1 MAVLPDVS
9 FCHLVVGVTDMDRAL
24 AFYRDALGMDVVFE
38 TLISGEPF
46 DAVLH
51 AKHKQEGRVVGGLLG
66 GLMVELLS
74 LGAEPATDKP
84 ARRGIT
90 GIQNM
95 SLSVVDL
102 DDTHR
107 RIREAGYPPEQD
119 PFEIGGSANVFRQGP
134 GRNPGRIHRAA
145 RWRAQHLRDAPWRA
159 AADGTGR
166 MSYTHPDSMRGHV
179 AIITGGAQGVG
190 KGIAAA
196 LLERGAAVLLV
207 DILEE
212 KLAATTDELRAAG
225 RVEQLVANLRDPQ
238 SAQRIVAA
246 AVDAF
251 GAVHGLVNN
260 AIATNEPKAFVDITT
275 EDFALGHDVGP
286 RASFLLMQAVHPL
299 MVQAGGGSIV
309 NLGSGTGTGG
319 EPKWGGYAA
328 AKEAIRGLSKV
339 AALEW
344 GRDNIRVNVVCPFA
358 ESDGVKLWK
367 RSRPRSTTRQC
378 GRVPMK
384 RIGDVRSDVG
394 ALVSFLLSSDATF
407 VTGQTI
413 HVDGGIGCFR

>member
-1 MAVLPDVS
+1 V
-9 FCHLVVGVTDMDRAL
+9 
-24 AFYRDALGMDVVFE
+24 
-38 TLISGEPF
+38 
-46 DAVLH
+46 
-51 AKHKQEGRVVGGLLG
+51 
-66 GLMVELLS
+66 
-74 LGAEPATDKP
+74 
-84 ARRGIT
+84 
-90 GIQNM
+90 
-95 SLSVVDL
+95 
-102 DDTHR
+102 
-107 RIREAGYPPEQD
+107 
-119 PFEIGGSANVFRQGP
+119 
-134 GRNPGRIHRAA
+134 
-145 RWRAQHLRDAPWRA
+145 
-159 AADGTGR
+159 
-166 MSYTHPDSMRGHV
+166 SYTHPDSMRGHV

-207 DILEE
+207 DILDE
-212 KLAATTDELRAAG
+212 KLAATTEELRAAG
-225 RVEQLVANLRDPQ
+225 PVEQLVADLRDPE

-260 AIATNEPKAFVDITT
+260 AIATNEPKAFVDITA

-299 MVQAGGGSIV
+299 MVAAGGGSIV

-367 RSRPRSTTRQC
+367 QFAPDDYAKAVR
-378 GRVPMK
+378 RVPMK
-384 RIGDVRSDVG
+384 RIGDVRDDVG
-394 ALVSFLLSSDATF
+394 ALVAFLLSSDATF